1 MTRIRLTRR
10 SDAIVRVEAEGHSG
24 YADAGADIVCA
35 AVTASFRLICAQ
47 LDLLLVESRI
57 EQDDRRAYLS
67 VSTEDARA
75 NLIFEGF
82 AELMRELSDEYPE
95 NISVMEVEQ
104 NA

>member
-10 SDAIVRVEAEGHSG
+10 AGATVRVEAEGHSG

-35 AVTASFRLICAQ
+35 AITASFRLICAQ
-47 LDLLLVESRI
+47 LDLMLVKSKI
-57 EQDDRRAYLS
+57 EQDERRAYLS
-67 VSTEDARA
+67 VATDDKRA
-75 NLIFEGF
+75 ATIFEGF